1 MFNTPIPLQSL
12 SSEPKKYP
20 WENPPKYPNPEE
32 ALIWHMERLEEP
44 ERIKSIFYF
53 LRTGI
58 DVVTL
63 VEGTTRNAVM
73 KGIHNIDVSLII
85 SPIIHEY
92 IVGIAEIADV
102 EFNEGLEDEKNKIDD
117 EEMEYEIR
125 KKEAREI
132 LQSLKDEEE
141 PDLEELEDSLSDLEQ
156 ATPDP
161 SVMQEETMPEENLE
175 GLMARPQGVN

>member
-1 MFNTPIPLQSL
+1 M
-12 SSEPKKYP
+12 
-20 WENPPKYPNPEE
+20 
-32 ALIWHMERLEEP
+32 
-44 ERIKSIFYF
+44 
-53 LRTGI
+53 
-58 DVVTL
+58 
-63 VEGTTRNAVM
+63 
-73 KGIHNIDVSLII
+73 IDVSLII

-125 KKEAREI
+125 EKEARKI
-132 LQSLKDEEE
+132 LQSLKDNKE
-141 PDLEELEDSLSDLEQ
+141 PDLEELEDSLPDLEK